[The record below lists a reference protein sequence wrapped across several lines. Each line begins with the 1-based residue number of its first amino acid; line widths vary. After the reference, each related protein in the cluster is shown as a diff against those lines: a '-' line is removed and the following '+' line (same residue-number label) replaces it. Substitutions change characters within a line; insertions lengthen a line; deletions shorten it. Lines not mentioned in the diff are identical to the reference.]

1 MSMRWRARVTSLS
14 FIPLIVVIALTA
26 NRGTVSSSGP
36 IAAVVALI
44 VAAYGMMYFGF
55 RCPHCHARQLRGRWD
70 WWLVG
75 TRCRECSQLLD
86 GPAVPEEQLYEE
98 MLRDRDP
105 AKAEA
110 LRQERLAFEALV
122 EKAPHDPSAARQLEA
137 ELTRRV
143 ENMTTGLAQ
152 IRREEGDDR
161 AVASFQR
168 ILTETQAKLAWCRSL
183 GSRVTDS
190 KRAAT

>member
-1 MSMRWRARVTSLS
+1 MSMRWRARVTSFA

-26 NRGTVSSSGP
+26 NRGTVSTSGQ
-36 IAAVVALI
+36 IVALVALI
-44 VAAYGMMYFGF
+44 VAAYGIMYFGF

-75 TRCRECSQLLD
+75 TRCRVCSQLLD
-86 GPAVPEEQLYEE
+86 GPAVPEGQLYEE
-98 MLRDRDP
+98 MLRDQDP

-110 LRQERLAFEALV
+110 LRQERLAFETLV
-122 EKAPHDPSAARQLEA
+122 EQAPHDPSAARQLEA

-152 IRREEGDDR
+152 IRGEGLDDKT
-161 AVASFQR
+161 VASFER
-168 ILTETQAKLAWCRSL
+168 TLARTQAKLAWCRSL
-183 GSRVTDS
+183 GSGATDS
-190 KRAAT
+190 RGTAT